1 MVAGWLNAAR
11 PPRHELARDEV
22 EMCPP
27 SEVMGRPRAGWN
39 AGAARCA
46 AHFGD
51 VAATA
56 RRAPEQGHRL
66 SALSRTL
73 SDWSASGIDG
83 FAVGCEAGHGPMRS
97 AILP

>member
-1 MVAGWLNAAR
+1 MLTLVVGTSRAVEGWRTAPAQ
-11 PPRHELARDEV
+11 ED
-22 EMCPP
+22 
-27 SEVMGRPRAGWN
+27 

>member
-1 MVAGWLNAAR
+1 MLTLVVGTSRAVEGWRTAPAQ
-11 PPRHELARDEV
+11 ED
-22 EMCPP
+22 
-27 SEVMGRPRAGWN
+27 

-66 SALSRTL
+66 VGVVSDTL
-73 SDWSASGIDG
+73 RLVRQRD
-83 FAVGCEAGHGPMRS
+83 
-97 AILP
+97 